1 MNRMKHMDIH
11 ELIHTEIKAQITE
24 QNKAYN
30 LELRHNKRAYSF
42 PLIYKFELET
52 LRDNL
57 LQITNSINQIL
68 KD

>member
-1 MNRMKHMDIH
+1 MDIH
-11 ELIHTEIKAQITE
+11 ELIHTEIKSKIIEA
-24 QNKAYN
+24 NKAYN
-30 LELRHNKRAYSF
+30 LELTHAKRTYSF

-57 LQITNSINQIL
+57 TEIVNSINQII